1 MSSKDIEITRPKK
14 KTTARRRKRFKG
26 PCEKNHN
33 DSQSQIGYR
42 GLRRSAR
49 DDTETTNI
57 LKPTTSLA
65 PAPRDEISRS
75 GCYPRISRA
84 KGAVIPT
91 AVNLRVPAPRDLMSF
106 SRRPSPITLRRKQL
120 IRRAISPGRMEMYSV
135 IRPNT
140 EAADNVQVGAKV

>member
-1 MSSKDIEITRPKK
+1 MSSKDIEITRQKK
-14 KTTARRRKRFKG
+14 RQQQDAANGSRVPAK
-26 PCEKNHN
+26 KNHN

-42 GLRRSAR
+42 GLRRSAG

-57 LKPTTSLA
+57 LTPTTSLA

-75 GCYPRISRA
+75 GCYPRISRV

-135 IRPNT
+135 ICPNT